1 MRVVTTLRTLR
12 RERPWLALAL
22 ALVVLAVALLVRL
35 ALPEAMRSLPFITLL
50 PAILIAAMIGGLRV
64 GIVITILGGVAAWYW
79 FLPPL
84 ASFELTWPDGVL
96 SIVFFAITAAIQLY
110 VIRTL
115 NLAVDQLSKE
125 RDQNAVLFQE
135 LQHRVA
141 NNLQF
146 IASLLSFQR
155 RMASSDPAASA
166 KALEV
171 AQNRLDLMA
180 RIHRRLYDPSATR
193 MPLSQYFQGLCQEIL
208 EATGARNV
216 VCLVEVAPVIFDLR
230 SLMNLSLLL
239 NEFITNSVKHA
250 FSGRQTGTV
259 TIKLDRDGNSYT
271 LTLSDDGGGLQDGE
285 IDLSKGL
292 GFTIM
297 RSLAE
302 QLRGEIT
309 FSSEQGRDDAH
320 HLPRRCLAPGCG
332 APSCP

>member
-35 ALPEAMRSLPFITLL
+35 ALPEAMHSLPFITLL
-50 PAILIAAMIGGLRV
+50 PAVLIAAMIGGLHV
-64 GIVITILGGVAAWYW
+64 GIVITILGGIAAWYW

-84 ASFELTWPDGVL
+84 GSFELTWPDGML
-96 SIVFFAITAAIQLY
+96 SLAFFGITAAVQLY

-115 NLAVDQLSKE
+115 NLAVDQLSME
-125 RDQNAVLFQE
+125 RDQNEVLFQE

-146 IASLLSFQR
+146 IASLLNFQR
-155 RMASSDPAASA
+155 RNAASDPAASA

-180 RIHRRLYDPSATR
+180 RIHRRLYNPAATR
-193 MPLSQYFQGLCQEIL
+193 MPLSEYFQGLCQEIL

-216 VCLVEVAPVIFDLR
+216 VCLVEAAPVSFDLR
-230 SLMNLSLLL
+230 SLMNVSLLL
-239 NEFITNSVKHA
+239 NEFVTNSVKHA
-250 FSGRQTGTV
+250 FTGRQTGTV
-259 TIKLDRDGNSYT
+259 RIKLEQEGGSYT
-271 LTLSDDGGGLQDGE
+271 LTMSDDGGGVQDGV
-285 IDLSKGL
+285 IDMSKGL

-302 QLRGEIT
+302 QLHGEINFMSQNGVTTRIT
-309 FSSEQGRDDAH
+309 FPA
-320 HLPRRCLAPGCG
+320 A
-332 APSCP
+332 A

>member
-1 MRVVTTLRTLR
+1 MRVVTTLRKLR

-22 ALVVLAVALLVRL
+22 ALIVLVVALLVRL
-35 ALPEAMRSLPFITLL
+35 ALSEAMGSMPFITLL
-50 PAILIAAMIGGLRV
+50 PAVLIAAMIGGLYV
-64 GIVITILGGVAAWYW
+64 GIIITILGGAAAWYW
-79 FLPPL
+79 FLPPFGSL
-84 ASFELTWPDGVL
+84 ELKWPDGVL
-96 SIVFFAITAAIQLY
+96 SIGFFAITAAIQLY

-125 RDQNAVLFQE
+125 RDQNVVLFQE

-155 RMASSDPAASA
+155 RTAASDPAASA

-180 RIHRRLYDPSATR
+180 RIHRRLYDPSAIH

-208 EATGARNV
+208 EATGARNI
-216 VCLVEVAPVIFDLR
+216 VCLVEVAPVTFDLK

-239 NEFITNSVKHA
+239 NEFVTNSVKHA
-250 FSGRQTGTV
+250 FAGRQTGTV
-259 TIKLDRDGNSYT
+259 TIKLEQERGSYT
-271 LTLSDDGGGLQDGE
+271 LTLSDDGDGMQDGV
-285 IDLSKGL
+285 IDMSKGL

-302 QLRGEIT
+302 QLHGEINFLSDKGVTTRIT
-309 FSSEQGRDDAH
+309 FPA
-320 HLPRRCLAPGCG
+320 A
-332 APSCP
+332 A

>member
-1 MRVVTTLRTLR
+1 MRVVTTLRKLR
-12 RERPWLALAL
+12 REHPWLALAMSL
-22 ALVVLAVALLVRL
+22 GVLAIALLIRL
-35 ALPEAMRSLPFITLL
+35 AMPKLMQGLPFITLL
-50 PAILIAAMIGGLRV
+50 PAILIAALIGGLRV
-64 GIVITILGGVAAWYW
+64 GIVITILGGAAAWYW
-79 FLPPL
+79 FLPPFD
-84 ASFELTWPDGVL
+84 SFELVWPEGVL
-96 SIVFFAITAAIQLY
+96 SLSFFVITAAIQLY

-155 RMASSDPAASA
+155 RIAASDPAASA

-171 AQNRLDLMA
+171 AQSRLDLMA
-180 RIHRRLYDPSATR
+180 RIHRRLYDPSATSI
-193 MPLSQYFQGLCQEIL
+193 PLSQYFQGLCQEIL

-216 VCLVEVAPVIFDLR
+216 VCLVEVAPAAFDLR

-239 NEFITNSVKHA
+239 NEFVTNSVKHA
-250 FSGRQTGTV
+250 FAGRQTGTV
-259 TIKLDRDGNSYT
+259 SIKLEQAAGGYT
-271 LTLSDDGGGLQDGE
+271 LTMSDDGGGVQDGV
-285 IDLSKGL
+285 IDMSKGL

-302 QLRGEIT
+302 QLHGDIEFRSEKGVTTRIT
-309 FSSEQGRDDAH
+309 FPA
-320 HLPRRCLAPGCG
+320 A
-332 APSCP
+332 A